1 MLKQPTL
8 TLKREGI
15 PSPVP
20 VVPRESTVEV
30 RIMLAGKSM
39 NFIYE
44 IPDACGNIMETNQN
58 ERYIEDRLK
67 PALRHIFGKIV

>member
-15 PSPVP
+15 PSATK
-20 VVPRESTVEV
+20 ESTIEI

-44 IPDACGNIMETNQN
+44 IPDAPGAIMATNQN
-58 ERYIEDRLK
+58 EEWIEDRLQ
-67 PALRHIFGKIV
+67 PLLRHLFGKIV